1 MTLTELRYIVALA
14 RERHFGRAAES
25 CFVSQPTL
33 SVAVRKLED
42 ELGLALFE
50 RRSNEVAVTRPG
62 EAIVAQARRVLEEV
76 DVIRRLAG
84 EEKDQL
90 RGPLRL
96 GLIYTVGPYLLP
108 ELISAMHERALD
120 MPLVIEEGYTGVLR
134 GRLAAGE
141 LDVLIVSLP
150 FREPGVLTVPLYE
163 EPFVVVLPAGH
174 PWTARERIEPASLAE
189 ESLLLL
195 GPGHC
200 FRDQVIAL
208 CPECG
213 HDLTVRGE
221 SRVMLEGG
229 SLETIRHMVA
239 SGMGVTVLPGT
250 AAGAHRHTERLT
262 RIRRFTDPVP
272 TRHVALAWRKSF
284 TRPRAVQCI
293 IDAVHACNLSG
304 VRMHQPQHPPA
315 ETLETQS

>member
-50 RRSNEVAVTRPG
+50 RRSNEVAVTRAG

-76 DVIRRLAG
+76 DVIKRLAG
-84 EEKDQL
+84 EEQDQL
-90 RGPLRL
+90 KGPLRM

-108 ELISAMHERALD
+108 ELIPAMHERAPD

-134 GRLAAGE
+134 NRLAAGE
-141 LDVLIVSLP
+141 LDVLILSLP
-150 FREPGVLTVPLYE
+150 FNEPGVLTVSLYE
-163 EPFVVVLPAGH
+163 EPFVVVLPAAH
-174 PWTARERIEPASLAE
+174 PWTSRDRIDPASLAE

-208 CPECG
+208 CPECR
-213 HDLTVRGE
+213 HDLAMHGDP
-221 SRVMLEGG
+221 RVSLEGG

-239 SGMGVTVLPGT
+239 SGMGITVLPGT
-250 AAGAHRHTERLT
+250 AAGAHRYSERLT
-262 RIRRFTDPVP
+262 RIRRFADPVP
-272 TRHVALAWRKSF
+272 TREVALAWRKSF
-284 TRPRAVQCI
+284 TRPKAVQCI
-293 IDAVHACNLSG
+293 IDAVKACNLSG
-304 VRMHQPQHPPA
+304 VRKRKADRDLA
-315 ETLETQS
+315 ETVES

>member
-42 ELGLALFE
+42 ELGLELFE
-50 RRSNEVAVTRPG
+50 RRSNEVAVTGAG
-62 EAIVAQARRVLEEV
+62 EAIVTQARRVLEEV

-84 EEKDQL
+84 EEQDQL
-90 RGPLRL
+90 RGPLRM

-108 ELISAMHERALD
+108 ELIPVLHERAPD
-120 MPLVIEEGYTGVLR
+120 MPLIIEEGYTGGLR
-134 GRLAAGE
+134 HRLAAGE
-141 LDVLIVSLP
+141 LDVLILSLP
-150 FREPGVLTVPLYE
+150 FHEPGVLTVALYE
-163 EPFVVVLPAGH
+163 EPFVVVLPAAH
-174 PWTARERIEPASLAE
+174 PWTSRERIDAASLAG

-208 CPECG
+208 CPECR
-213 HDLTVRGE
+213 HDLATAGDT
-221 SRVMLEGG
+221 RVFLEGG

-239 SGMGVTVLPGT
+239 SGMGITVLPGT
-250 AAGAHRHTERLT
+250 AAGAHRHAERLT
-262 RIRRFTDPVP
+262 RIRRFADPVP
-272 TRHVALAWRKSF
+272 TREIALAWRKSF
-284 TRPRAVQCI
+284 TRPRAVQCVSE
-293 IDAVHACNLSG
+293 AVAACQLTG
-304 VRMHQPQHPPA
+304 VRMRHPERPVTVA
-315 ETLETQS
+315 VETQI